1 MREHE
6 NLVSHELRVA
16 ARGRSARTPLI
27 VYLSVAVIVF
37 GVAGIVTLI
46 ALLVYWLSN

>member
-6 NLVSHELRVA
+6 NLVSDELRVA

-27 VYLSVAVIVF
+27 VYLSVAIVVF
-37 GVAGIVTLI
+37 GVAAIVTLI
-46 ALLVYWLSN
+46 ALLVYWLSS

>member
-6 NLVSHELRVA
+6 NLVSDELRVA

-27 VYLSVAVIVF
+27 VSLSVAVVVF
-37 GVAGIVTLI
+37 AVAGVVTLI
-46 ALLVYWLSN
+46 ALLIYWLSS